1 MTVSYLF
8 IDSNNRESQF
18 SNSYTVYLTRD
29 LRNIT
34 QVDLVQASVPN
45 VVTNISNG
53 YDIITYDE
61 SLNFSIPS
69 GFYNS
74 FELADVLSNVLP
86 VQCQYHIEQGLF
98 MFSNLTSAFS
108 LQFNTPEIR
117 KCLGISS
124 DQVIN
129 SIDPSTTPFPS
140 SATAIVL
147 SDLIADLSTSQS
159 VFLDIDELRNDT
171 LIDTKSKSNFP
182 GTTVSRFFA
191 PIPMDVQ
198 PGYLKTF
205 SENRDFSYSIKFDT
219 SLPRLSRLTIRW
231 TDSDGQI
238 LNFKG
243 YERNSFLLRV
253 HTADRDA
260 VEGQVESGNKNQ
272 MIFLGILLFLIFLLV
287 SF

>member
-1 MTVSYLF
+1 MTISYLF

-29 LRNIT
+29 LRNIK

-53 YDIITYDE
+53 TDVITYDD
-61 SLNFSIPS
+61 SLTVSIPS

-74 FELADVLSNVLP
+74 FELADALSNVLP
-86 VQCQYHIEQGLF
+86 SQCQYHVEQGF
-98 MFSNLTSAFS
+98 FTFSNTSSFS

-124 DQVIN
+124 DQIIN
-129 SIDPSTTPFPS
+129 SVTNIIT
-140 SATAIVL
+140 

-205 SENRDFSYSIKFDT
+205 SENRDFSYSIQFDT
-219 SLPRLSRLTIRW
+219 ALPRLSRLTIRW
-231 TDSDGQI
+231 TDADGQI

-253 HTADRDA
+253 HTDDPLTNTPILKQDRT
-260 VEGQVESGNKNQ
+260 Q
-272 MIFLGILLFLIFLLV
+272 MIVLGIILFLIFLLV

>member
-1 MTVSYLF
+1 MTISYLF

-29 LRNIT
+29 LRNIK

-53 YDIITYDE
+53 TDVIRYDDLVNY
-61 SLNFSIPS
+61 SIPA

-98 MFSNLTSAFS
+98 MFSNLSTSFS
-108 LQFNTPEIR
+108 LQFNTSEIR

-124 DQVIN
+124 DEILN
-129 SIDPSTTPFPS
+129 SINPNTTPFPTN
-140 SATAIVL
+140 AAAIVL
-147 SDLIADLSTSQS
+147 SDQIADMSTSQS

-205 SENRDFSYSIKFDT
+205 SENRDFSYSIHFDT
-219 SLPRLSRLTIRW
+219 ALPRLSRLTIRW
-231 TDSDGQI
+231 TDADGQI

-253 HTADRDA
+253 HTADRLADEQY
-260 VEGQVESGNKNQ
+260 EGGNKTQ
-272 MIFLGILLFLIFLLV
+272 MIVLGIILFLIFLLV